1 MPIKNAIDKLEN
13 QGKKHKLP
21 QVIKIDKKLAKR
33 WGTGTCVIPDP
44 KEVDAIMKNVPQGKL
59 TTINDIREKLAKK
72 HNTTIACPITTG
84 IFGSI
89 CAHAAEEMKARGKKQ
104 ITPYWRTLKVKGEI
118 NPKYPGGVKG
128 QKKILEQEGH
138 KVITKG
144 ARLFVEDYEK
154 KLVK

>member
-21 QVIKIDKKLAKR
+21 RVIKIDKKLAKR
-33 WGTGTCVIPDP
+33 WGAGTCVIPDP
-44 KEVDAIMKNVPQGKL
+44 KEVNAIMKKVPKGKL
-59 TTINDIREKLAKK
+59 TTINDIRAKLAKK
-72 HNTTIACPITTG
+72 HKATIACPITTG

-89 CAHAAEEMKARGKKQ
+89 CAQAAEEMRTLGKKQ

-118 NPKYPGGVKG
+118 NSKYPGGVKG

>member
-44 KEVDAIMKNVPQGKL
+44 KEVDAIMKKVPKGKL

-72 HNTTIACPITTG
+72 HNTTIACPIKIG
-84 IFGSI
+84 R
-89 CAHAAEEMKARGKKQ
+89 AH
-104 ITPYWRTLKVKGEI
+104 V
-118 NPKYPGGVKG
+118 
-128 QKKILEQEGH
+128 
-138 KVITKG
+138 
-144 ARLFVEDYEK
+144 
-154 KLVK
+154 